1 MTTKELAGQVFSLDP
16 LIDPRWSE
24 LAASHPDASVFHSVG
39 WLNALHKT
47 YGYEPLVYTNSPK
60 DAPLTNGII
69 FCRIKSWLT
78 GRRLVS
84 LPFSDHCEPLV
95 DSVEELNELLT
106 PALQELR
113 EGKIKYIDVRPL
125 SLSFAGATEGAESY
139 FLHLLDLRPTLDEL
153 YKKLH
158 GDSIRRKI
166 QRAEREKL
174 TLEVGSSETLMRE
187 FYDLHIITRQR
198 QQLPPHPLKW
208 FRNVLMCLGKDAQ
221 IRVARKNGNAIAS
234 IFTVSHKQKMVY
246 KYGCSDAHSHN
257 LGGMQFLFWDL
268 IRDSKERGFVELDF
282 GRSECT
288 NTGLV
293 TFKDRWGT
301 KRQLIT
307 YLRYPHRQ
315 PTTEQGPSTIM
326 KLGNKV
332 FSHCPQSVLRLAG
345 NLLYPHVG

>member
-1 MTTKELAGQVFSLDP
+1 MPNATEPLADARWERFLSKHPRASL
-16 LIDPRWSE
+16 
-24 LAASHPDASVFHSVG
+24 FHSTP
-39 WLNALHKT
+39 WLQALSRT
-47 YGYEPLVYTNSPK
+47 YGYEPIVYTTSPAGQ
-60 DAPLTNGII
+60 DLENGIVV
-69 FCRIKSWLT
+69 CRVESWLT

-95 DSVEELNELLT
+95 DAIDQLNELLT

-113 EGKIKYIDVRPL
+113 EHKIKYIDIRPL
-125 SLSFAGATEGAESY
+125 SLSFSEATAGAESY
-139 FLHLLDLRPTLDEL
+139 FLHSLDLRPSLDEL

-174 TLEVGSSETLMRE
+174 TLEVGSSEILLE
-187 FYDLHIITRQR
+187 AFYNLHIITRQR

-208 FRNVLMCLGKDAQ
+208 FRNVLICLGKDAQ
-221 IRVARKNGNAIAS
+221 IRVARKNGKAIAS

-257 LGGMQFLFWDL
+257 LGGMQFLFWHL
-268 IRDSKERGFVELDF
+268 IRYSKEHGFVELDF
-282 GRSECT
+282 GRSEST

-301 KRQLIT
+301 KRQLVT
-307 YLRYPHRQ
+307 YLRYPAR
-315 PTTEQGPSTIM
+315 PVTGEQDPSMLM
-326 KLGNKV
+326 KLGKKV
-332 FSHCPQSVLRLAG
+332 FSRCPQGVLRLAG
-345 NLLYPHVG
+345 NLLYPHVS